1 MTVAKATTPDLSQ
14 GQNKAKKQEPELM
27 YMLLAKGGNGEGKEN
42 GKENGGGSDSG
53 GNSGNNKELHIQK
66 MEKRL
71 IGGWLNF

>member
-42 GKENGGGSDSG
+42 GGGSDSG

-71 IGGWLNF
+71 IGGRLNF